1 MSRDDRRR
9 RVLTEELLG
18 SSASAVETTMPSARV
33 AAGRHKEGSFMDRQ
47 PRITDLAP
55 TRLGVIALL
64 VLLGVGVIAGLE
76 ALYHYMPT
84 WAEHTT
90 DGRIAA
96 FDLDG
101 EGSLGAWFSSVQ
113 LLGASLLSLL
123 ILSVRRQ
130 KADDYHGRYRVWF
143 WAALLFFVMSVDEA
157 ASLHEGF
164 KEMMA
169 HLTGQRLAGDGSL
182 WWAIAYVLVGG
193 PIGLRVLLDVRRS
206 RAAVTCMVLT
216 ALLYVLAVAV
226 QLQWIMPQRGALG
239 VMVEEGLEMTANLTL
254 LLGLTLYARFAILEA
269 QGLVTVSAKPAKKRR
284 ERETD
289 EAAASSAGGSR
300 GAEAKAAAPLAG
312 HVAKQGQA
320 AYGASISAAGAKSAA
335 GNSSVS
341 GVRIDS
347 PGQDANK
354 PHQRLSKA
362 ERRALRRQQRSN
374 RYEEDEE

>member
-18 SSASAVETTMPSARV
+18 SAASGVEPAMPSARV
-33 AAGRHKEGSFMDRQ
+33 VAARHKEGSFMDRQ

-55 TRLGVIALL
+55 SRWGVIALL
-64 VLLGVGVIAGLE
+64 VLLGAGMIAGLE
-76 ALYHYMPT
+76 ALYYYMPS

-101 EGSLGAWFSSVQ
+101 EGSLGAWFSSLQ
-113 LLGASLLSLL
+113 LLGASLLSLI

-164 KEMMA
+164 KEMMT
-169 HLTGQRLAGDGSL
+169 HLTGHRLAGDGSL
-182 WWAIAYVLVGG
+182 WWAIAYVLVAG

-206 RAAVTCMVLT
+206 RAAATCMVLT

-226 QLQWIMPQRGALG
+226 QLEWILPQRGALG

-269 QGLVTVSAKPAKKRR
+269 QGLITVSAKPAKKRR
-284 ERETD
+284 ERESD
-289 EAAASSAGGSR
+289 ETAAASDGGSR
-300 GAEAKAAAPLAG
+300 NADSKSAAPLAG
-312 HVAKQGQA
+312 HMAKQGQA
-320 AYGASISAAGAKSAA
+320 AYGASISAAGVKASAA
-335 GNSSVS
+335 GASAASGARVDSS
-341 GVRIDS
+341 
-347 PGQDANK
+347 GQGAGK

-362 ERRALRRQQRSN
+362 ERRALRRQQRSGH
-374 RYEEDEE
+374 YDDEE